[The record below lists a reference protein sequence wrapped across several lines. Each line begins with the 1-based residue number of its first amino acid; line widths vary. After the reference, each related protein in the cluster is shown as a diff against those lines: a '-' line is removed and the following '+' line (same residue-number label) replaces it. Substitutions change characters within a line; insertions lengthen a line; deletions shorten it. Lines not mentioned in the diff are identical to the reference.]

1 MEKLKPSE
9 EEIIKLGKKIV
20 DELQLEPSVN
30 TLGRWMSHYVA
41 ELILQVENEKDESD
55 KRAKQKECCEVILK
69 LWKNREHLPNIS
81 TPLSGL
87 KPLIDLLE
95 VLIEKEHPLPY
106 FRGFS
111 KMSNEG
117 SWTEMVNTVKSN
129 SKNIFRLCL
138 LSQVNSEFLNK
149 KQKWLKE
156 HKSMLTKDEEGML
169 ERLEHFVNRSKS
181 FIIFS
186 DEKEE
191 EIIFDELSPQKR
203 YEAIFDKIESE
214 LDEQKEK
221 LSMLR
226 KSIITSEEE

>member
-9 EEIIKLGKKIV
+9 EEIIKLGKRIV
-20 DELQLEPSVN
+20 EELQLEPSVN

-41 ELILQVENEKDESD
+41 ELIAQAEKS
-55 KRAKQKECCEVILK
+55 KTKQKECCELILK
-69 LWKNREHLPNIS
+69 LWKNKEHLPNVS

-87 KPLIDLLE
+87 KPLISLLD
-95 VLIEKEHPLPY
+95 VFIENEHPLPY

-111 KMSNEG
+111 NMPNDG
-117 SWTEMVNTVKSN
+117 SWIEMINTVKSN

-156 HKSMLTKDEEGML
+156 HKSMLTKDEKGML